1 MKRLIALLFIGF
13 QFQFGFSQI
22 TDVENLI
29 VKDSVE
35 VHVPVI
41 VDASYKGGIN
51 NFYNYVSTNFNY
63 NNLKKTDV
71 TEEFKNR
78 DIMTIYLSFSIDV
91 EGKPVDFSPLN
102 TTAENTFYTETVRV
116 ISSTKWN
123 PATKD
128 GTLFKQEFRIPIQAY
143 IRDFID

>member
-1 MKRLIALLFIGF
+1 MRRLIFLFILGF
-13 QFQFGFSQI
+13 QLQFGHSQV
-22 TDVENLI
+22 TKVENSI
-29 VKDSVE
+29 VQDSVA
-35 VHVPVI
+35 VHIPVI
-41 VDASYKGGIN
+41 IDASYKGGIN
-51 NFYNYVSTNFNY
+51 NFYNYVSNNFNY

-71 TEEFKNR
+71 TEEFKKR
-78 DIMTIYLSFSIDV
+78 DIMTIYVQFSINE

-116 ISSTKWN
+116 IGSTKWK

-128 GTLFKQEFRIPIQAY
+128 GVVFKQEFKIPIQAY

>member
-1 MKRLIALLFIGF
+1 MRKSISLIIFICLCKLGY
-13 QFQFGFSQI
+13 SQV

-29 VKDSVE
+29 VQDSIIPT
-35 VHVPVI
+35 PVI

-71 TEEFKNR
+71 TDEFKKR
-78 DIMTIYLSFSIDV
+78 DIKTIYVEFSINE
-91 EGKPVDFSPLN
+91 EGKPVDFKPVN
-102 TTAENTFYTETVRV
+102 TTAENSFYKETIRV
-116 ISSTKWN
+116 IGSTKWK

-128 GTLFKQEFRIPIQAY
+128 GIVFKQEFRIPIQAY
-143 IRDFID
+143 IRDFIE